1 MARCRIE
8 YVLGNLVD
16 NFSEDPP
23 ESRVARVKK
32 DFLEYGLDLPQL
44 QASDVGS
51 AQAFLRCLALWRGK
65 SPKENAA
72 AKHTKEIRTNGVE
85 ERATAHRGC
94 WPTRRS
100 VRSTQRPR
108 RFRCGPR

>member
-32 DFLEYGLDLPQL
+32 EFLEYGLDLPQL
-44 QASDVGS
+44 QGNVSQVRNS
-51 AQAFLRCLALWRGK
+51 AENRKKKKRYLTKIWPKNDFGPKFSTKWQKLTTENIRSSILPRK
-65 SPKENAA
+65 SRN
-72 AKHTKEIRTNGVE
+72 EI
-85 ERATAHRGC
+85 
-94 WPTRRS
+94 
-100 VRSTQRPR
+100 
-108 RFRCGPR
+108 F